1 MSVRT
6 KTRKILK
13 NWKVASNYGVFYPV
27 RTGDETDDLR
37 AGNYTLDLP
46 TYKFYI
52 DYLEPKLKSVY
63 VNSSEY
69 TKENISDTA
78 GEDDYIRNM
87 YVNTNYLDLF
97 PVYDEHGNKIE
108 ISDSEENFNLPCS

>member
-1 MSVRT
+1 MMLGRS
-6 KTRKILK
+6 KKNLK

-69 TKENISDTA
+69 TKEIYQIQQ
-78 GEDDYIRNM
+78 EKMII
-87 YVNTNYLDLF
+87 L
-97 PVYDEHGNKIE
+97 E
-108 ISDSEENFNLPCS
+108 ICM